1 MKRLIV
7 AVIASGT
14 LTVIG
19 CSGGGYGTVGPVN
32 TNSFNGNPGGSTPP
46 PTQTSSTAL
55 FNLSSG
61 QLPYPT
67 DLYFAGSTDGT
78 LNIQPANPLMPN
90 QAAINALD
98 GFSTTAVIREQFG
111 GALNPASFT
120 ATSIIIVPV
129 LTSNEN
135 KAPVGFPGPTPQPL
149 KLGTDFTAAL
159 ATDAGVGPQI
169 LEITPLHPLTPSTC
183 ISNGAS
189 LLPNNCTTGS
199 GYLVILTNGITDAAG
214 NAAVPDTDYATIKQA
229 LAGGPTCPSIT
240 DKTLNGVCQLTGAQL
255 QIAQALG
262 INPANIVLTFSFTT
276 ESTYDSLE
284 LLSATTKPQ
293 TLQLNATGLPTTAAN
308 KALPGYADI
317 LVGALTI
324 PYYLSKSAPLTGSW
338 TAPPFPLDPS
348 STFVTR
354 FNPLPVATQPLLIP
368 VLATVPNSTSPYVI
382 ACTAAKNCPTTWP
395 VVIFQHGITRN
406 REDMFGVADSFAA
419 QGFAVVAID
428 LPLHGVTN
436 TQDPLYASAA
446 NPLYAGLGLPTGQM
460 SIERTF
466 DLELITPG
474 TIDPSGSHFINLTSL
489 LTSRDN
495 NREGAADLI
504 TFERSLNGAT
514 IVNIGGV
521 PIFAAAPSQ
530 PSHYLGHS
538 LGAIV
543 GGVFMGVV
551 PATDVSTGTLAN
563 PGGKLSTLLIN
574 SPSFAPEINAGLEAQ
589 GLTPG
594 TTLYAQFFRDS
605 QTVID
610 AGDPINYISLAT
622 AQHPIHLL
630 QVVGSTPPPAS
641 CTPSSPANGCP
652 DQVVPNSATQALITA
667 SPYGPAGAAGALT
680 RIPAPAAPG
689 PLLNPNGFR
698 AYVNFIE
705 GDHGSIIDDVVPA
718 VTAEM
723 QGEAISF
730 AASNGQE
737 ILISDPAVI
746 QP

>member
-1 MKRLIV
+1 MKRIITAGVLAAAFLI
-7 AVIASGT
+7 G
-14 LTVIG
+14 G
-19 CSGGGYGTVGPVN
+19 CGSGGRGTIGASDL
-32 TNSFNGNPGGSTPP
+32 TLLNGNPGGSTPP
-46 PTQTSSTAL
+46 EQPTSSTAL
-55 FNLSSG
+55 FQPAAG
-61 QLPYPT
+61 VLPYPT

-78 LNIQPANPLMPN
+78 LNIQPANALLPN
-90 QAAINALD
+90 QAAVNALD
-98 GFSTTAVIREQFG
+98 GFSTTAVIRERFG

-120 ATSIIIVPV
+120 AASVIVVPV
-129 LTSNEN
+129 TTDNETKATTGVLGAPLTI
-135 KAPVGFPGPTPQPL
+135 
-149 KLGTDFTAAL
+149 GTDFTAAL
-159 ATDAGVGPQI
+159 ATDALVGATI
-169 LEITPLHPLTPSTC
+169 LEITPLHPLLPSTC
-183 ISNGAS
+183 ISGGAF
-189 LLPNNCTTGS
+189 LGANCKTGT
-199 GYLVILTNGITDAAG
+199 GYLVILTNGITDTSG
-214 NAAVPDTDYATIKQA
+214 NPAVPDVDYAAIKSA

-240 DKTLNGVCQLTGAQL
+240 DPTLNGICQLTGAHL
-255 QIAQALG
+255 QIAQALHL
-262 INPANIVLTFSFTT
+262 NPANIVLTFSFTT
-276 ESTYDSLE
+276 ESTTDTLE
-284 LLSATTKPQ
+284 LLSATTRPS
-293 TLQLNATGLPTTAAN
+293 TLKLNATGLPTSAADPV
-308 KALPGYADI
+308 LPGHSDI
-317 LVGALTI
+317 YVGVLNI

-338 TAPPFPLDPS
+338 QAPPFPLDPS

-354 FNPLPVATQPLLIP
+354 FNPLPMATQSLLIP
-368 VLATVPNSTSPYVI
+368 VLATVPNAKSLAVL
-382 ACTAAKNCPTTWP
+382 AGATAPWP
-395 VVIFQHGITRN
+395 VLIFQHGITRN
-406 REDMFGVADSFAA
+406 REDMLAVADSFADA
-419 QGFAVVAID
+419 GFAVVAID

-436 TQDPLYASAA
+436 TKDPLYASAA
-446 NPLYAGLGLPTGQM
+446 NPLYAGLGLPAGQM

-514 IVNIGGV
+514 LVNSGGV

-543 GGVFMGVV
+543 GGVFLGVV

-641 CTPSSPANGCP
+641 CTASSPANGCP

-680 RIPAPAAPG
+680 RIAAPAAPG

-737 ILISDPAVI
+737 ILISIPSVI

>member
-1 MKRLIV
+1 
-7 AVIASGT
+7 
-14 LTVIG
+14 
-19 CSGGGYGTVGPVN
+19 
-32 TNSFNGNPGGSTPP
+32 
-46 PTQTSSTAL
+46 
-55 FNLSSG
+55 
-61 QLPYPT
+61 
-67 DLYFAGSTDGT
+67 
-78 LNIQPANPLMPN
+78 
-90 QAAINALD
+90 
-98 GFSTTAVIREQFG
+98 
-111 GALNPASFT
+111 
-120 ATSIIIVPV
+120 
-129 LTSNEN
+129 
-135 KAPVGFPGPTPQPL
+135 
-149 KLGTDFTAAL
+149 
-159 ATDAGVGPQI
+159 
-169 LEITPLHPLTPSTC
+169 
-183 ISNGAS
+183 
-189 LLPNNCTTGS
+189 
-199 GYLVILTNGITDAAG
+199 
-214 NAAVPDTDYATIKQA
+214 
-229 LAGGPTCPSIT
+229 
-240 DKTLNGVCQLTGAQL
+240 
-255 QIAQALG
+255 
-262 INPANIVLTFSFTT
+262 
-276 ESTYDSLE
+276 
-284 LLSATTKPQ
+284 
-293 TLQLNATGLPTTAAN
+293 
-308 KALPGYADI
+308 
-317 LVGALTI
+317 
-324 PYYLSKSAPLTGSW
+324 
-338 TAPPFPLDPS
+338 
-348 STFVTR
+348 
-354 FNPLPVATQPLLIP
+354 
-368 VLATVPNSTSPYVI
+368 
-382 ACTAAKNCPTTWP
+382 
-395 VVIFQHGITRN
+395 
-406 REDMFGVADSFAA
+406 
-419 QGFAVVAID
+419 
-428 LPLHGVTN
+428 
-436 TQDPLYASAA
+436 
-446 NPLYAGLGLPTGQM
+446 M

-504 TFERSLNGAT
+504 TFERSLTGTT
-514 IVNIGGV
+514 IANLGNAK
-521 PIFAAAPSQ
+521 IFAAG

-543 GGVFMGVV
+543 GGVFLGVV

-563 PGGKLSTLLIN
+563 PGGNLSTLLIN

-622 AQHPIHLL
+622 ALHPIHLL
-630 QVVGSTPPPAS
+630 QVVGSTPPPAN
-641 CTPSSPANGCP
+641 CTASSPANGCP

-667 SPYGPAGAAGALT
+667 SAYGPAAAAGALT